1 MVKLTKQKW
10 IAVLITVC
18 ILASLC
24 ATNVFA
30 LEKKEILV
38 DRYLETFDNGSYAV
52 VTVYQDADRM
62 RNGTISGHKDY
73 SYYDGGLAW
82 NFTVYGTFAS
92 DGKCTAA
99 SYGVTINNNAWY
111 CASGSAWPSG
121 NSASASGTMR
131 NGSNGNEAY
140 PSVTLYCSPSGTLY

>member
-1 MVKLTKQKW
+1 MVKATKQKW

-38 DRYLETFDNGSYAV
+38 DRYLETFDNGRYAV
-52 VTVYQDADRM
+52 VTVYRDTDRM

-121 NSASASGTMR
+121 NSASASGTMCR
-131 NGSNGNEAY
+131 GTDNLAIY
-140 PSVTLYCSPSGTLY
+140 PSVTLYCSPRGTLY

>member
-10 IAVLITVC
+10 IAVLIAVC
-18 ILASLC
+18 ALVSLC
-24 ATNVFA
+24 ATNTFA

-38 DRYLETFDNGSYAV
+38 DQYLETFDNGSYAV
-52 VTVYQDADRM
+52 VTVYQDANQM

-82 NFTVYGTFAS
+82 NFTVYGTFTS
-92 DGKCTAA
+92 NGKCTAA
-99 SYGVTINNNAWY
+99 SYGVTVHNNVWY
-111 CASGSAWPSG
+111 CVSGRAWPDG

-131 NGSNGNEAY
+131 RGTDNFVIY
-140 PSVTLYCSPSGTLY
+140 PSVTLYCSPNGSLS